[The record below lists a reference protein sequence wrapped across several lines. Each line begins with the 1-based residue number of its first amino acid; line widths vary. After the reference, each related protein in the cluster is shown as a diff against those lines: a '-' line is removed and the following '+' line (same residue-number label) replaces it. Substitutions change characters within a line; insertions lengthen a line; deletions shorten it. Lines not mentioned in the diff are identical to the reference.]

1 MSGEVPYGLTAAAA
15 GATIAV
21 SVALV
26 TIAHRLGSGYPQA
39 FRLMRGAVS
48 LVLTLLGFFALFH
61 WWDIAK
67 DGYVTGE
74 VDRLAMVLA
83 GIAMGHFVGDLLLMI
98 FAARRG
104 LDSTRKD
111 LVAHHITGLLAT
123 SLVLFYP
130 IAAPLFLIM
139 FTTEMMPMTTG
150 VVSWAELA
158 GSPVWVR
165 RGMWAR
171 LATLVLWRAPFWS
184 WSSYLVF
191 SNLLAADCTPDQRV
205 VFACSGSFLG
215 VAFVL
220 DSIWTR
226 KCLKALRS

>member
-1 MSGEVPYGLTAAAA
+1 MTGEVPYGLTAAAA

-67 DGYVTGE
+67 DGYVTRE
-74 VDRLAMVLA
+74 VDPLAMVLA
-83 GIAMGHFVGDLLLMI
+83 GIPMGHFAGDLLLMV
-98 FAARRG
+98 FASVRG

-111 LVAHHITGLLAT
+111 LVAHHITGMLA
-123 SLVLFYP
+123 SALVLFYP
-130 IAAPLFLIM
+130 IAAPLFLCM

-150 VVSWAELA
+150 IVSWAELA
-158 GSPVWVR
+158 GNRLWVR

-171 LATLVLWRAPFWS
+171 LATLVLWRTPFWS
-184 WSSYLVF
+184 WSAYLVF

-205 VFACSGSFLG
+205 VFACSGAFLG
-215 VAFVL
+215 VGFVL